1 MQSSCQKGAIA
12 LKPSSRL
19 LLYICL
25 MRFVWGL
32 VGLSLLLAQK
42 GVAGFGRVGIGG
54 MYGAH
59 LSGVSLRLPLGY
71 AEYTFVEVHG
81 GVGQSRAPYTT
92 GLHKAIGLGMG
103 MNQGILG
110 GWLTRDCDI
119 YWFLPYIDLGGRVY
133 YHQKLPQ
140 PDGNG
145 GTTEKDVWVPAGYAG
160 IGVLF
165 NVIRHVELFAAAR
178 AHAEIIE
185 NPPVS
190 FDWQVGARVSFGY

>member
-1 MQSSCQKGAIA
+1 
-12 LKPSSRL
+12 
-19 LLYICL
+19 
-25 MRFVWGL
+25 
-32 VGLSLLLAQK
+32 
-42 GVAGFGRVGIGG
+42 
-54 MYGAH
+54 
-59 LSGVSLRLPLGY
+59 
-71 AEYTFVEVHG
+71 
-81 GVGQSRAPYTT
+81 
-92 GLHKAIGLGMG
+92 MG

-140 PDGNG
+140 PDSNG

-165 NVIRHVELFAAAR
+165 NVIQHVELFAAAR